1 MANLICYC
9 RVSSKSQGKSGLG
22 LQAQEDA
29 VMKFAKDNGHTV
41 LKVVH
46 EVASGGLSVND
57 RPALKEALA
66 EAKKIGA
73 MLIVNKVC
81 RLARRVSV
89 VAGLMDLNI
98 KFIISELGET
108 VDAMFIQM
116 LSIFAERERKII
128 GERTKAALKVLKDRG
143 VKLGNLDSIDKARK
157 LSNVANASKADE
169 FANKMKTS
177 IQRMLSSGMSMRA
190 IAAEF
195 NENGTK
201 TARNGCWTAKTV
213 ANIIERF

>member
-29 VMKFAKDNGHTV
+29 VVKFAKDNGHTIIR
-41 LKVVH
+41 VVH
-46 EVASGGLSVND
+46 EVASGGLSVED
-57 RPALKEALA
+57 RPALREALA

-128 GERTKAALKVLKDRG
+128 GERTRAALKVLKDRG
-143 VKLGNLDSIDKARK
+143 VKLGNMQSIDGARK

-177 IQRMLSSGMSMRA
+177 IQRMIAAGMSMRA

-195 NENGTK
+195 NANGTK
-201 TARNGCWTAKTV
+201 TARNGAWTAKTV
-213 ANIIERF
+213 SNIIERF